1 MHIDVIYSRIILDYI
16 RYIKL
21 ENDEY
26 LYEYQAELFQTLHEH
41 SYLLRAHHTD
51 IVCLQH
57 GWFWNKNI

>member
-1 MHIDVIYSRIILDYI
+1 MNNKLH
-16 RYIKL
+16 L

-26 LYEYQAELFQTLHEH
+26 LYEYQAELFQTLHEY
-41 SYLLRAHHTD
+41 SFLLRAHHIH